1 MIAWWKRRREEKKK
15 KIKYS
20 KFIVFL
26 VIMLN
31 TVFAFTTLYVFKST
45 SSEPTSL
52 ILAWFGFTTGELFLL
67 AGIKK
72 KEVEKEVDNN
82 DGSPYV

>member
-1 MIAWWKRRREEKKK
+1 MIFRRKKKEKK

-31 TVFAFTTLYVFKST
+31 TIFAFTTLYVFKST
-45 SSEPTSL
+45 STEPTSL
-52 ILAWFGFTTGELFLL
+52 IIAWFGFTTGELFLL

-72 KEVEKEVDNN
+72 KEVEKEGAED
-82 DGSPYV
+82 DRISDE